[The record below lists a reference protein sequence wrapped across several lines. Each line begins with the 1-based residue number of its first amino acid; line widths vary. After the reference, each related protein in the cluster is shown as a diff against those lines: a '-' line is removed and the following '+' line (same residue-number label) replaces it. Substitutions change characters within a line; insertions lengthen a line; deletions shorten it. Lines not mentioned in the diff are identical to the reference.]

1 MNSLIDTIM
10 GRLGGGRQAA
20 IIGIGVLVTA
30 LVFGVSRWA
39 TAPTMVPLYA
49 DVPVE
54 QVKAMTD
61 KLTESGI
68 AYELDRTGTTIMV
81 ASGDLARARVDLAA
95 GDTPNSGRPG
105 LELFDKPTWGMTDF
119 TQKVN
124 YRRALEGELERTIG
138 KMKNVEAVKVHLAI
152 EDEKVFKDDERPSKA
167 SVTLTMNGGD
177 RPAQETVQGIAQLV
191 ASSVGG
197 LEPEHVTIVDERG
210 QALTMQDEGSLT
222 GLTSR
227 QLKVQKE
234 VETYMEEKANKLLS
248 SLVGNGNARVQVAAS
263 INFDKVE
270 RTVQAVDPEKQAL
283 STEQKAEVTPSTPQQ
298 GAGYSTSATSYE
310 NTKSVESF
318 SGAIGNVKKL
328 TVAVLV
334 ADKVTYPAA
343 PAAPAADSTKPA
355 DSTAAAAPTA
365 APEPI
370 ITARTPEEIARIEAL
385 VRNAL
390 GVDSTRGDMISVVSA
405 PFDMPAPA
413 AKADTASAPQDL
425 MSKIQANPKPVVA
438 LAALVVLLILGL
450 AAVFILRPKKVK
462 QIAAAPQ
469 PDALPPAPGY
479 AELPASTQMQ
489 MAMQG
494 ITDGESDD
502 DMDDAPEQLEERR
515 APIKLPPMPTTP
527 EREQAIATVE
537 QRPDA
542 ALRVTRQWLRA

>member
-1 MNSLIDTIM
+1 MNSLLDTFM
-10 GRLGGGRQAA
+10 GRLGGGRQIA
-20 IIGIGVLVTA
+20 IIAVGLIVTA

-39 TAPTMVPLYA
+39 TAPTLVPLYT
-49 DVPVE
+49 DLPVE
-54 QVKAMTD
+54 NVKAMTE

-81 ASGDLARARVDLAA
+81 SNGDLARARVDLAA
-95 GDTPNSGRPG
+95 GDVPNSGRPG
-105 LELFDKPTWGMTDF
+105 LELFDKPTWGMTDY

-124 YRRALEGELERTIG
+124 YRRALEGELERTIS
-138 KMKNVEAVKVHLAI
+138 KMKNVEAVKVHLAL
-152 EDEKVFKDDERPSKA
+152 EDDKVFKTDERPSKA
-167 SVTLTMNGGD
+167 SVTLTMMGGD
-177 RPAQETVQGIAQLV
+177 RPGEGTVQGITQLV

-197 LEPEHVTIVDERG
+197 LEPEHVTVVDERG
-210 QALTMQDEGSLT
+210 QALTMQDDGSLA

-227 QLKVQKE
+227 QLSVQKE
-234 VETYMEEKANKLLS
+234 VETYMEQKADKLLS
-248 SLVGNGNARVQVAAS
+248 SLVGPGNARVQVAAA

-270 RTVQAVDPEKQAL
+270 RTTQAVDPERQAL
-283 STEQKAEVTPSTPQQ
+283 ATEQKAEVTPSTPQQ
-298 GAGYSTSATSYE
+298 GAGYSTSATAYE

-334 ADKVTYPAA
+334 ADKVTMPA
-343 PAAPAADSTKPA
+343 PDSAALADTTK
-355 DSTAAAAPTA
+355 AAAPVT
-365 APEPI
+365 PI

-405 PFDMPAPA
+405 PFDMPAPVVE
-413 AKADTASAPQDL
+413 KADTAVAPQD
-425 MSKIQANPKPVVA
+425 MIGKIQSNPKPVVA

-450 AAVFILRPKKVK
+450 AAVFILRPKKAK
-462 QIAAAPQ
+462 QIAGGTKQ
-469 PDALPPAPGY
+469 DALPPGGGY

-489 MAMQG
+489 MAMQNLQG
-494 ITDGESDD
+494 MPTGEQAGYE
-502 DMDDAPEQLEERR
+502 MEEVEERR

-542 ALRVTRQWLRA
+542 ALRVTRQWLRQ

>member
-1 MNSLIDTIM
+1 MNSLFDSLM

-20 IIGIGVLVTA
+20 FIAIGVLITA
-30 LVFGVSRWA
+30 LVLGVSRWA

-68 AYELDRTGTTIMV
+68 VYELDRTGTTILV
-81 ASGDLARARVDLAA
+81 SSNDLARARVDLAA

-138 KMKNVEAVKVHLAI
+138 KMKSVEAVKVHLAI
-152 EDEKVFKDDERPSKA
+152 EDEKVFKDDDRPSKA
-167 SVTLTMNGGD
+167 SVTLTMQGGD

-210 QALTMQDEGSLT
+210 QALTMQDEGSLA

-227 QLKVQKE
+227 QLAVQKE

-248 SLVGNGNARVQVAAS
+248 SLVGSGNARVQVAAS

-283 STEQKAEVTPSTPQQ
+283 ATEQKAEVTPSTPQQ

-343 PAAPAADSTKPA
+343 PAADTTTPADTTKPA
-355 DSTAAAAPTA
+355 APAALPD
-365 APEPI
+365 PI

-405 PFDMPAPA
+405 PFDMPAPVVA
-413 AKADTASAPQDL
+413 RADTAVAPQDL
-425 MSKIQANPKPVVA
+425 IGRIQANPKPVVA
-438 LAALVVLLILGL
+438 IAALVVLLVLGL
-450 AAVFILRPKKVK
+450 AAVVLLRPKKSK
-462 QIAAAPQ
+462 QLAAPAQ
-469 PDALPPAPGY
+469 PDALPAGTGY

-494 ITDGESDD
+494 LTDGSQSSYEEE
-502 DMDDAPEQLEERR
+502 MVEEERR

-542 ALRVTRQWLRA
+542 ALRVTRQWLRQ

>member
-1 MNSLIDTIM
+1 MNSLLDSLM
-10 GRLGGGRQAA
+10 GRLGGGRQIA
-20 IIGIGVLVTA
+20 IIAIGVVVTA

-54 QVKAMTD
+54 NVKAMTD

-81 ASGDLARARVDLAA
+81 ASADLARARVDLAA
-95 GDTPNSGRPG
+95 GDVPNAGRPG

-138 KMKNVEAVKVHLAI
+138 KMKDVEAVKVHLAL
-152 EDEKVFKDDERPSKA
+152 EDDKIFKANERPSKA

-177 RPAQETVQGIAQLV
+177 TPAAGTVKGIAQLV

-197 LEPEHVTIVDERG
+197 LEPEHVTVVDERG
-210 QALTMQDEGSLT
+210 QALTMQDEGSLA

-227 QLKVQKE
+227 QLTVQKE
-234 VETYMEEKANKLLS
+234 VESYMEEKADKLLS

-270 RTVQAVDPEKQAL
+270 RTVQAVDPERQAL

-310 NTKSVESF
+310 NTKSVENF

-334 ADKVTYPAA
+334 ADKVTMPAPDTTA
-343 PAAPAADSTKPA
+343 TTPAQ
-355 DSTAAAAPTA
+355 PT
-365 APEPI
+365 
-370 ITARTPEEIARIEAL
+370 ITPRTTEELARIEAL

-405 PFDMPAPA
+405 PFDMPQPEVART
-413 AKADTASAPQDL
+413 DSVVAPQDIL
-425 MSKIQANPKPVVA
+425 ARIQENPKPVVA
-438 LAALVVLLILGL
+438 IAALVVLLILAL
-450 AAVFILRPKKVK
+450 VAVFVLRPKKNK
-462 QIAAAPQ
+462 QELTAGQ
-469 PDALPPAPGY
+469 QDALPPGSGY

-494 ITDGESDD
+494 GTADQMNGVEEMEEI
-502 DMDDAPEQLEERR
+502 EERR

-542 ALRVTRQWLRA
+542 ALRVTRQWLRQ

>member
-1 MNSLIDTIM
+1 MNSLLDTLM
-10 GRLGGGRQAA
+10 GRLGGGRQAT
-20 IIGIGVLVTA
+20 IIAIGVIVTA

-81 ASGDLARARVDLAA
+81 SSGDLARARVDLAA
-95 GDTPNSGRPG
+95 GDVPQGGRPG

-138 KMKNVEAVKVHLAI
+138 RMKHVEAVKVHLAL
-152 EDEKVFKDDERPSKA
+152 EDDKVFEADQRPSKA
-167 SVTLTMNGGD
+167 SVTLTMMGAE
-177 RPAQETVQGIAQLV
+177 RPSEGTVQGIAQLV

-197 LEPEHVTIVDERG
+197 LEPEHVTVVDERG
-210 QALTMQDEGSLT
+210 QALTMKDEGSLT

-227 QLKVQKE
+227 QLSVQKE

-248 SLVGNGNARVQVAAS
+248 SLVGNGNARVQVAAA

-283 STEQKAEVTPSTPQQ
+283 ATEQKAEVTPSTPEQ
-298 GAGYSTSATSYE
+298 GAGYSTTATSYE

-334 ADKVTYPAA
+334 ADKVTYPAP
-343 PAAPAADSTKPA
+343 PAAPPVADSTQP
-355 DSTAAAAPTA
+355 AAPVVI
-365 APEPI
+365 PDPI
-370 ITARTPEEIARIEAL
+370 ITARTPEELARIESL

-390 GVDSTRGDMISVVSA
+390 GVDSARGDMISVVSA
-405 PFDMPAPA
+405 PFDMPTPVMQR
-413 AKADTASAPQDL
+413 ADTAVAPQDL
-425 MSKIQANPKPVVA
+425 IGKIQANPKPVVA
-438 LAALVVLLILGL
+438 LAALVVLLVLGL
-450 AAVFILRPKKVK
+450 AAVFLLRPKKPK
-462 QIAAAPQ
+462 QVAAPAQ
-469 PDALPPAPGY
+469 PDALPAAPGY

-494 ITDGESDD
+494 MPGMAADADGSE
-502 DMDDAPEQLEERR
+502 PEEVEERR
-515 APIKLPPMPTTP
+515 APIKLPPVPTTP

-542 ALRVTRQWLRA
+542 ALRVTRQWLRQ

>member
-1 MNSLIDTIM
+1 MNSLIDSIM

-20 IIGIGVLVTA
+20 IIAIGVLVTA

-61 KLTESGI
+61 KLTDSGI

-81 ASGDLARARVDLAA
+81 SNDDLARARVDLAA
-95 GDTPNSGRPG
+95 GDTPNGGRPG
-105 LELFDKPTWGMTDF
+105 LELFDQPTWGMTDF
-119 TQKVN
+119 TQKIN

-152 EDEKVFKDDERPSKA
+152 EEEKVFKNDDRPSKA
-167 SVTLTMNGGD
+167 SVTLTMQGGD
-177 RPAQETVQGIAQLV
+177 RPTQETVQGIAQLV

-197 LEPEHVTIVDERG
+197 LEPEHVTVVDERG
-210 QALTMQDEGSLT
+210 QALTMQDEGSLA
-222 GLTSR
+222 GLSSR
-227 QLKVQKE
+227 QLAVQKE

-248 SLVGNGNARVQVAAS
+248 SLVGNGNAHVQVAAV

-283 STEQKAEVTPSTPQQ
+283 ATEQKAEVTPSSPEQ

-343 PAAPAADSTKPA
+343 PAAPAADTTAPA
-355 DSTAAAAPTA
+355 DSTQAAVPAALPD
-365 APEPI
+365 PI

-405 PFDMPAPA
+405 PFDMPRPA
-413 AKADTASAPQDL
+413 VASADTAIAPQDL
-425 MSKIQANPKPVVA
+425 IGKIQANPKPVVA
-438 LAALVVLLILGL
+438 IAALVVLLVLGL
-450 AAVFILRPKKVK
+450 AAVFMLRPKKVK
-462 QIAAAPQ
+462 QLAAPQ
-469 PDALPPAPGY
+469 SPDALPPGGGY

-494 ITDGESDD
+494 LADGSQGSYDEE
-502 DMDDAPEQLEERR
+502 AVEERR

-542 ALRVTRQWLRA
+542 ALRVTRQWLRQ

>member
-1 MNSLIDTIM
+1 MNSLFEPFA
-10 GRLGGGRQAA
+10 GRGRQIAFGA
-20 IIGIGVLVTA
+20 IGVLITA
-30 LVFGVSRWA
+30 LIFGVSRWA

-54 QVKAMTD
+54 NVKAMTE
-61 KLTESGI
+61 KLTEAGI
-68 AYELDRTGTTIMV
+68 TYELDRTGTTIMV
-81 ASGDLARARVDLAA
+81 ASADLARARVDLAA
-95 GDTPNSGRPG
+95 GEVPNNGRPG

-124 YRRALEGELERTIG
+124 YGRALEGELERTIS
-138 KMKNVEAVKVHLAI
+138 KMKNVKTVKVHLALE
-152 EDEKVFKDDERPSKA
+152 EDKAFKQSERPSKA
-167 SVTLTMNGGD
+167 SVTLTMNSGD
-177 RPAQETVQGIAQLV
+177 TPAPSTVQGIAQLV

-210 QALTMQDEGSLT
+210 QALTMQDEGSLA

-227 QLKVQKE
+227 QLTVQKE
-234 VETYMEEKANKLLS
+234 VETYMEQKADKLLS
-248 SLVGNGNARVQVAAS
+248 SLVGGGNARVQVAAA

-270 RTVQAVDPEKQAL
+270 RTVQAVDPEKQAMT
-283 STEQKAEVTPSTPQQ
+283 TEQKAEVTPSSPQQ

-328 TVAVLV
+328 TVAVLI
-334 ADKVTYPAA
+334 ADKVTMPAPDTTATA
-343 PAAPAADSTKPA
+343 PAAPVV
-355 DSTAAAAPTA
+355 
-365 APEPI
+365 
-370 ITARTPEEIARIEAL
+370 TARTPEELARIEAL

-405 PFDMPAPA
+405 PFDMPLPVVSAVDSA
-413 AKADTASAPQDL
+413 AAPQDIIA
-425 MSKIQANPKPVVA
+425 KIQANPKPVVA

-450 AAVFILRPKKVK
+450 AAVFLLRPKKVK
-462 QIAAAPQ
+462 ALAAPTQ
-469 PDALPPAPGY
+469 PEALPAGTAY
-479 AELPASTQMQ
+479 AELPSSTQME

-494 ITDGESDD
+494 MQNE
-502 DMDDAPEQLEERR
+502 EQDEEQDEYEQQSEIDTPR
-515 APIKLPPMPTTP
+515 APIKLPPLPTTP

-542 ALRVTRQWLRA
+542 ALRVTRQWLRQ

>member
-1 MNSLIDTIM
+1 MNSLLDSLM

-20 IIGIGVLVTA
+20 IIAVGVLVTA

-81 ASGDLARARVDLAA
+81 SSADMARARVDLAA
-95 GDTPNSGRPG
+95 GEMPNAGRPG

-138 KMKNVEAVKVHLAI
+138 KMKDVEAVMVHLAL
-152 EDEKVFKDDERPSKA
+152 EDDKVFANDERPSKA
-167 SVTLTMNGGD
+167 SVTLTMMGGD
-177 RPAQETVQGIAQLV
+177 RPTPATVQGIAQLV

-197 LEPEHVTIVDERG
+197 LEPEHVTIVDARG
-210 QALTMQDEGSLT
+210 QALTMQDEGSLA
-222 GLTSR
+222 GLSSR
-227 QLKVQKE
+227 QLAVQKE

-248 SLVGNGNARVQVAAS
+248 SLVGSGNARVQVAAS

-283 STEQKAEVTPSTPQQ
+283 ATEQKAEVTPSTPQQ

-334 ADKVTYPAA
+334 ADKVTLPA
-343 PAAPAADSTKPA
+343 PVAAPAADSANATAP
-355 DSTAAAAPTA
+355 AAATVA
-365 APEPI
+365 AEPI
-370 ITARTPEEIARIEAL
+370 ITARTPEELTRIEAL

-405 PFDMPAPA
+405 PFDMPVPVA
-413 AKADTASAPQDL
+413 AKTDSVVAPQDL
-425 MSKIQANPKPVVA
+425 IGKIQANPKPVVA
-438 LAALVVLLILGL
+438 IAALVVLLILGL
-450 AAVFILRPKKVK
+450 AAVFLLRPKKVK
-462 QIAAAPQ
+462 EIAAPAQ
-469 PDALPPAPGY
+469 PEALPRGPGY
-479 AELPASTQMQ
+479 AELPASSQMQ

-494 ITDGESDD
+494 MSGNDETDED
-502 DMDDAPEQLEERR
+502 EQIEERR
-515 APIKLPPMPTTP
+515 PQIKLPPMPTTP

-542 ALRVTRQWLRA
+542 ALRVTRQWLRQ